1 MRSESSPIGQESTRT
16 FTETA
21 RRAQIMAAAIDTIA
35 ELGYGQASL
44 ARIAETA
51 GTSKGVIIYHFGGK
65 DELIREL
72 VAELVARGV
81 AYMEPQVDA
90 EPTGAG
96 KLRAYIES
104 NLAFMREN
112 RNHMVA
118 IVEIALNARAA
129 DGSRLYDFSVQDAG
143 VAALE
148 QLLAYFQ
155 GTGEFRVGF
164 DPHVMAMAIR
174 AAINAVPAQLAR
186 DPALDVGHHA
196 REIADMFHIATRP
209 GKAPGPSVRQQSPE
223 ERMKPH
229 VRPHGDEPAQR
240 PGSLARPLARGGIMT
255 ARVGASGPPAG
266 TARGDVALRAA
277 GLTKRYGSVV
287 ALDGLDLEVGVGEV
301 HAFLGPNG
309 AGKTTTIRILLGLL
323 RKADAARQPARRRPV
338 ARRGGAAPAAGVRSW
353 RCDVVAEPDR
363 RGDHRPA
370 RPAARRYQRQPAEGA
385 DRAVRP
391 GHLEARLAP
400 TPGATGRRSR

>member
-21 RRAQIMAAAIDTIA
+21 RRAQIVAAAIDTIA

-72 VAELVARGV
+72 VAGLVARGV
-81 AYMEPQVDA
+81 AYMEPQIDA

-155 GTGEFRVGF
+155 GTGEFRAGF

-209 GKAPGPSVRQQSPE
+209 GEPPGTSS
-223 ERMKPH
+223 H
-229 VRPHGDEPAQR
+229 
-240 PGSLARPLARGGIMT
+240 
-255 ARVGASGPPAG
+255 
-266 TARGDVALRAA
+266 
-277 GLTKRYGSVV
+277 
-287 ALDGLDLEVGVGEV
+287 
-301 HAFLGPNG
+301 
-309 AGKTTTIRILLGLL
+309 
-323 RKADAARQPARRRPV
+323 
-338 ARRGGAAPAAGVRSW
+338 
-353 RCDVVAEPDR
+353 
-363 RGDHRPA
+363 
-370 RPAARRYQRQPAEGA
+370 
-385 DRAVRP
+385 
-391 GHLEARLAP
+391 
-400 TPGATGRRSR
+400 RRSE

>member
-21 RRAQIMAAAIDTIA
+21 RRAQIVAAAIDTIA

-65 DELIREL
+65 DELMREL
-72 VAELVARGV
+72 VAGLVARGV
-81 AYMEPQVDA
+81 AYMEPQIDA

-104 NLAFMREN
+104 NLAFMGEN

-118 IVEIALNARAA
+118 IFEIALNARAA
-129 DGSRLYDFSVQDAG
+129 DGSRLYNVSVQDAG

-186 DPALDVGHHA
+186 DPALDVAHHA
-196 REIADMFHIATRP
+196 REIADMFHIA
-209 GKAPGPSVRQQSPE
+209 A
-223 ERMKPH
+223 
-229 VRPHGDEPAQR
+229 R
-240 PGSLARPLARGGIMT
+240 PGS
-255 ARVGASGPPAG
+255 PP
-266 TARGDVALRAA
+266 V
-277 GLTKRYGSVV
+277 
-287 ALDGLDLEVGVGEV
+287 
-301 HAFLGPNG
+301 P
-309 AGKTTTIRILLGLL
+309 
-323 RKADAARQPARRRPV
+323 
-338 ARRGGAAPAAGVRSW
+338 
-353 RCDVVAEPDR
+353 
-363 RGDHRPA
+363 
-370 RPAARRYQRQPAEGA
+370 
-385 DRAVRP
+385 
-391 GHLEARLAP
+391 
-400 TPGATGRRSR
+400 

>member
-21 RRAQIMAAAIDTIA
+21 RRAQIVAAAIETIA

-65 DELIREL
+65 DELMREL
-72 VAELVARGV
+72 VAEVVARGV
-81 AYMEPQVDA
+81 AYMEPQIDA

-104 NLAFMREN
+104 NLAFMGEN

-118 IVEIALNARAA
+118 IFEIALNARAA
-129 DGSRLYDFSVQDAG
+129 DGSRLYDVSVQDAG

-155 GTGEFRVGF
+155 GTGEFRAGF

-186 DPALDVGHHA
+186 DPALDVAHHA

-209 GKAPGPSVRQQSPE
+209 GS
-223 ERMKPH
+223 H
-229 VRPHGDEPAQR
+229 
-240 PGSLARPLARGGIMT
+240 
-255 ARVGASGPPAG
+255 
-266 TARGDVALRAA
+266 
-277 GLTKRYGSVV
+277 
-287 ALDGLDLEVGVGEV
+287 
-301 HAFLGPNG
+301 
-309 AGKTTTIRILLGLL
+309 
-323 RKADAARQPARRRPV
+323 PV
-338 ARRGGAAPAAGVRSW
+338 P
-353 RCDVVAEPDR
+353 
-363 RGDHRPA
+363 
-370 RPAARRYQRQPAEGA
+370 
-385 DRAVRP
+385 
-391 GHLEARLAP
+391 
-400 TPGATGRRSR
+400 

>member
-1 MRSESSPIGQESTRT
+1 MRSESNPIGQGATRT

-21 RRAQIMAAAIDTIA
+21 RRAQIVAAAIDTIA

-72 VAELVARGV
+72 VAGLVARGV
-81 AYMEPQVDA
+81 AYMEPQIDA

-104 NLAFMREN
+104 NLAFIREN

-155 GTGEFRVGF
+155 GTGEFRAGF

-174 AAINAVPAQLAR
+174 AAINAVPAHLAR

-209 GKAPGPSVRQQSPE
+209 GS
-223 ERMKPH
+223 H
-229 VRPHGDEPAQR
+229 
-240 PGSLARPLARGGIMT
+240 
-255 ARVGASGPPAG
+255 
-266 TARGDVALRAA
+266 
-277 GLTKRYGSVV
+277 
-287 ALDGLDLEVGVGEV
+287 
-301 HAFLGPNG
+301 
-309 AGKTTTIRILLGLL
+309 
-323 RKADAARQPARRRPV
+323 PV
-338 ARRGGAAPAAGVRSW
+338 P
-353 RCDVVAEPDR
+353 
-363 RGDHRPA
+363 
-370 RPAARRYQRQPAEGA
+370 
-385 DRAVRP
+385 
-391 GHLEARLAP
+391 
-400 TPGATGRRSR
+400 

>member
-1 MRSESSPIGQESTRT
+1 MRSESNPIGQQVGRT

-21 RRAQIMAAAIDTIA
+21 RRAQIVKAAIVTIA

-51 GTSKGVIIYHFGGK
+51 GTSKGVILYHFGGK

-72 VAELVARGV
+72 IAELVAGGV
-81 AYMEPQVDA
+81 AYMEPRIDA

-129 DGSRLYDFSVQDAG
+129 DGSRLYDFSIQDAG
-143 VAALE
+143 VAALQ

-155 GTGEFRVGF
+155 GTGEFRAGF

-186 DPALDVGHHA
+186 HPALDIGHHA
-196 REIADMFHIATRP
+196 HELADLFHLATRP
-209 GKAPGPSVRQQSPE
+209 GESPRGPSTTQQP
-223 ERMKPH
+223 
-229 VRPHGDEPAQR
+229 
-240 PGSLARPLARGGIMT
+240 
-255 ARVGASGPPAG
+255 
-266 TARGDVALRAA
+266 
-277 GLTKRYGSVV
+277 
-287 ALDGLDLEVGVGEV
+287 
-301 HAFLGPNG
+301 
-309 AGKTTTIRILLGLL
+309 
-323 RKADAARQPARRRPV
+323 
-338 ARRGGAAPAAGVRSW
+338 
-353 RCDVVAEPDR
+353 
-363 RGDHRPA
+363 
-370 RPAARRYQRQPAEGA
+370 
-385 DRAVRP
+385 
-391 GHLEARLAP
+391 
-400 TPGATGRRSR
+400 RRSE

>member
-65 DELIREL
+65 DELMREL
-72 VAELVARGV
+72 VAEVVARGV
-81 AYMEPQVDA
+81 AYMEPQIDA

-104 NLAFMREN
+104 NLAFMGEN

-129 DGSRLYDFSVQDAG
+129 DGSRLYDVSVQDTG

-155 GTGEFRVGF
+155 GTGEFRAGF

-186 DPALDVGHHA
+186 DPALDVAHHA

-209 GKAPGPSVRQQSPE
+209 GS
-223 ERMKPH
+223 H
-229 VRPHGDEPAQR
+229 
-240 PGSLARPLARGGIMT
+240 
-255 ARVGASGPPAG
+255 
-266 TARGDVALRAA
+266 
-277 GLTKRYGSVV
+277 
-287 ALDGLDLEVGVGEV
+287 
-301 HAFLGPNG
+301 
-309 AGKTTTIRILLGLL
+309 
-323 RKADAARQPARRRPV
+323 PV
-338 ARRGGAAPAAGVRSW
+338 P
-353 RCDVVAEPDR
+353 
-363 RGDHRPA
+363 
-370 RPAARRYQRQPAEGA
+370 
-385 DRAVRP
+385 
-391 GHLEARLAP
+391 
-400 TPGATGRRSR
+400 

>member
-72 VAELVARGV
+72 VAGLVARGV

-104 NLAFMREN
+104 NLAFMGEN

-129 DGSRLYDFSVQDAG
+129 DGSRLYDVSVQDAG

-186 DPALDVGHHA
+186 DPALDVAHHA
-196 REIADMFHIATRP
+196 REIADMIHIATRP
-209 GKAPGPSVRQQSPE
+209 GS
-223 ERMKPH
+223 
-229 VRPHGDEPAQR
+229 
-240 PGSLARPLARGGIMT
+240 
-255 ARVGASGPPAG
+255 
-266 TARGDVALRAA
+266 
-277 GLTKRYGSVV
+277 
-287 ALDGLDLEVGVGEV
+287 
-301 HAFLGPNG
+301 N
-309 AGKTTTIRILLGLL
+309 
-323 RKADAARQPARRRPV
+323 PV
-338 ARRGGAAPAAGVRSW
+338 P
-353 RCDVVAEPDR
+353 
-363 RGDHRPA
+363 
-370 RPAARRYQRQPAEGA
+370 
-385 DRAVRP
+385 
-391 GHLEARLAP
+391 
-400 TPGATGRRSR
+400 

>member
-21 RRAQIMAAAIDTIA
+21 RRAQIVAAAIDTIA

-72 VAELVARGV
+72 VAGLVARGV

-104 NLAFMREN
+104 NLAFMGEN

-129 DGSRLYDFSVQDAG
+129 DGSRLYDVSVQDAG

-186 DPALDVGHHA
+186 DPALDVAHHA

-209 GKAPGPSVRQQSPE
+209 GS
-223 ERMKPH
+223 
-229 VRPHGDEPAQR
+229 
-240 PGSLARPLARGGIMT
+240 
-255 ARVGASGPPAG
+255 
-266 TARGDVALRAA
+266 
-277 GLTKRYGSVV
+277 
-287 ALDGLDLEVGVGEV
+287 
-301 HAFLGPNG
+301 N
-309 AGKTTTIRILLGLL
+309 
-323 RKADAARQPARRRPV
+323 PV
-338 ARRGGAAPAAGVRSW
+338 P
-353 RCDVVAEPDR
+353 
-363 RGDHRPA
+363 
-370 RPAARRYQRQPAEGA
+370 
-385 DRAVRP
+385 
-391 GHLEARLAP
+391 
-400 TPGATGRRSR
+400 

>member
-1 MRSESSPIGQESTRT
+1 MRSESSPIGQESSRT

-21 RRAQIMAAAIDTIA
+21 RRAQIVAAAIDTIA

-72 VAELVARGV
+72 VAEVVARGV
-81 AYMEPQVDA
+81 AYMEPQIDA

-112 RNHMVA
+112 RNQMVA
-118 IVEIALNARAA
+118 IFEIALNARAA
-129 DGSRLYDFSVQDAG
+129 DGSRLYDVSVQDTG

-155 GTGEFRVGF
+155 GTGEFRAGF

-186 DPALDVGHHA
+186 DPALDVAHHA

-209 GKAPGPSVRQQSPE
+209 GS
-223 ERMKPH
+223 H
-229 VRPHGDEPAQR
+229 
-240 PGSLARPLARGGIMT
+240 
-255 ARVGASGPPAG
+255 
-266 TARGDVALRAA
+266 
-277 GLTKRYGSVV
+277 
-287 ALDGLDLEVGVGEV
+287 
-301 HAFLGPNG
+301 
-309 AGKTTTIRILLGLL
+309 
-323 RKADAARQPARRRPV
+323 PV
-338 ARRGGAAPAAGVRSW
+338 P
-353 RCDVVAEPDR
+353 
-363 RGDHRPA
+363 
-370 RPAARRYQRQPAEGA
+370 
-385 DRAVRP
+385 
-391 GHLEARLAP
+391 
-400 TPGATGRRSR
+400 

>member
-21 RRAQIMAAAIDTIA
+21 RRAQIVAAAIDTIA

-72 VAELVARGV
+72 VAGLVARGV

-155 GTGEFRVGF
+155 GTGEFRAGF

-209 GKAPGPSVRQQSPE
+209 GS
-223 ERMKPH
+223 H
-229 VRPHGDEPAQR
+229 
-240 PGSLARPLARGGIMT
+240 
-255 ARVGASGPPAG
+255 
-266 TARGDVALRAA
+266 
-277 GLTKRYGSVV
+277 
-287 ALDGLDLEVGVGEV
+287 
-301 HAFLGPNG
+301 
-309 AGKTTTIRILLGLL
+309 
-323 RKADAARQPARRRPV
+323 PV
-338 ARRGGAAPAAGVRSW
+338 P
-353 RCDVVAEPDR
+353 
-363 RGDHRPA
+363 
-370 RPAARRYQRQPAEGA
+370 
-385 DRAVRP
+385 
-391 GHLEARLAP
+391 
-400 TPGATGRRSR
+400 

>member
-1 MRSESSPIGQESTRT
+1 MRSKNNSTGQETTRT

-21 RRAQIMAAAIDTIA
+21 RRAQIVAAAIDTIA

-72 VAELVARGV
+72 IAELVAGGV
-81 AYMEPQVDA
+81 AYMEPRIEA
-90 EPTGAG
+90 APAGPG

-155 GTGEFRVGF
+155 GTGEFRAGF

-196 REIADMFHIATRP
+196 GELADLFHIATRP
-209 GKAPGPSVRQQSPE
+209 GESPGDLPSDS
-223 ERMKPH
+223 
-229 VRPHGDEPAQR
+229 
-240 PGSLARPLARGGIMT
+240 S
-255 ARVGASGPPAG
+255 
-266 TARGDVALRAA
+266 
-277 GLTKRYGSVV
+277 
-287 ALDGLDLEVGVGEV
+287 
-301 HAFLGPNG
+301 
-309 AGKTTTIRILLGLL
+309 
-323 RKADAARQPARRRPV
+323 
-338 ARRGGAAPAAGVRSW
+338 
-353 RCDVVAEPDR
+353 DR
-363 RGDHRPA
+363 RS
-370 RPAARRYQRQPAEGA
+370 E
-385 DRAVRP
+385 
-391 GHLEARLAP
+391 
-400 TPGATGRRSR
+400 

>member
-21 RRAQIMAAAIDTIA
+21 RRAQIVAAAIDTIA

-65 DELIREL
+65 DELMREL
-72 VAELVARGV
+72 IAEVVARGV
-81 AYMEPQVDA
+81 AYMEPQIDA

-104 NLAFMREN
+104 NLAFMGEN

-118 IVEIALNARAA
+118 IFEIALNARAA
-129 DGSRLYDFSVQDAG
+129 DGSRLYDVSVQDAG

-155 GTGEFRVGF
+155 GTGEFRAGF

-186 DPALDVGHHA
+186 DPALDVAHHA

-209 GKAPGPSVRQQSPE
+209 GS
-223 ERMKPH
+223 H
-229 VRPHGDEPAQR
+229 
-240 PGSLARPLARGGIMT
+240 
-255 ARVGASGPPAG
+255 
-266 TARGDVALRAA
+266 
-277 GLTKRYGSVV
+277 
-287 ALDGLDLEVGVGEV
+287 
-301 HAFLGPNG
+301 
-309 AGKTTTIRILLGLL
+309 
-323 RKADAARQPARRRPV
+323 PV
-338 ARRGGAAPAAGVRSW
+338 P
-353 RCDVVAEPDR
+353 
-363 RGDHRPA
+363 
-370 RPAARRYQRQPAEGA
+370 
-385 DRAVRP
+385 
-391 GHLEARLAP
+391 
-400 TPGATGRRSR
+400 